1 MLDLLNNEMVWWL
14 LGTAVV
20 FTMFGRYM
28 ALKSYVNDAVAAT
41 IDTLIKDGYLKT
53 RGSGKNME
61 IIKWRDWN
69 NEQTDRT

>member
-28 ALKSYVNDAVAAT
+28 ALKIYVNDAVAAT

-61 IIKWRDWN
+61 IIKWCDWN